1 MGNDDNIFNKS
12 IYQPNRKNHRKNQ
25 QNLIEHSNS
34 DISSN
39 TQINFQPKLLLFD
52 HRRNLSRNLELNH
65 AIDIVIFI
73 HCSQIHNWFAFP
85 IKIETNREFYVFYA
99 QTIRLMMELFL
110 HFVSYF
116 IAIANGRHFQTLSVI
131 KKRPC
136 FFFSF
141 SFASPL
147 FSIYLLEMQFTQC
160 HGSLCP
166 HSLVIKI

>member
-1 MGNDDNIFNKS
+1 MTTIYLIKVYTNRIEKS
-12 IYQPNRKNHRKNQ
+12 TKKNQ
-25 QNLIEHSNS
+25 QNPIEHSNS

-73 HCSQIHNWFAFP
+73 HYSRVYNWFAFP

-110 HFVSYF
+110 YSVSYY

-131 KKRPC
+131 KMRPL
-136 FFFSF
+136 FLSF

-147 FSIYLLEMQFTQC
+147 FSVYLLEMQFTQC